1 MKKKKLIFIYR
12 EMILGG
18 STTNLLSVLHEL
30 DYSQYDVTLALY
42 NKNSDFDAMIPK
54 EIAQIIYL
62 RKTHSK
68 IMLAVNFCL
77 CSSAWRNVYKVVKE
91 RGIKNFFKAV
101 ASEMSLT
108 ANTRNLEE
116 IYDVAIGCMEGWSDR
131 FVADHVHANKKIMWV
146 HTDIAKAPLGGVM
159 QLEYLK
165 YADYVICI
173 SQDSTDS
180 AKKLFPEIKD
190 KIVYVPNVFS
200 PALIKKRSMEDDPD
214 LQNIISYKGFKII
227 SVGRIDNYT
236 KRLDRMI
243 QVSSIL
249 KSEGIDFKWY
259 YVGEGKDRSAI
270 ENMIKEYNI
279 ADNFILLGL
288 KMNPYPFIL
297 HSDLL
302 CMMSRYEGKPMVV
315 TEAQILGIPPI
326 VTEYSAAYEQ
336 IKNGVTGFVVPDC
349 DDFEF
354 AKQLAEI
361 ASNQDILDKMK
372 RGILKIKTDYSEG
385 IDYFTNL
392 L

>member
-1 MKKKKLIFIYR
+1 MIFIYR
-12 EMILGG
+12 EMVLGG
-18 STTNLLSVLHEL
+18 STSNLLSVLNEL

-54 EIAQIIYL
+54 EISNIIYL

-68 IMLAVNFCL
+68 LVLAINFCL
-77 CSSAWRNVYKVVKE
+77 CFSAWRNVYKELKKH
-91 RGIKNFFKAV
+91 GINVFFKAIV
-101 ASEMSLT
+101 SEMSLT

-116 IYDVAIGCMEGWSDR
+116 IYDVAIGCMEGWSDQ

-146 HTDIAKAPLGGVM
+146 HTDIAKAPLGGVV

-180 AKKLFPEIKD
+180 AKKLFPEIRD

-200 PALIKKRSMEDDPD
+200 PTLIKKRSLEDALD
-214 LQNIISYKGFKII
+214 LQNIINYKGFKII

-249 KSEGIDFKWY
+249 KSEGINFKWY

-270 ENMIKEYNI
+270 ENMIKEYDI

-297 HSDLL
+297 HSDVL

-315 TEAQILGIPPI
+315 TEAQILGTPPI
-326 VTEYSAAYEQ
+326 VIKYSAAYEQ
-336 IKNGVTGFVVPDC
+336 IENGVTGLVISDC
-349 DDFEF
+349 DNCEF
-354 AKQLAEI
+354 AKQLARI
-361 ASNQDILDKMK
+361 ASNQGILDKLKNNM
-372 RGILKIKTDYSEG
+372 LKIRADYSEG
-385 IDYFTNL
+385 VSKFTEL